1 MDFKTKGGLKTLNRS
16 LIALCVILGASPLRW
31 LPLVRG
37 WNAPIDVRILSGST
51 GWQSRGFAAGRL
63 EPFSNPRTRRIRMSL
78 PPTQPLLP
86 FTVVV
91 PTVYGQ
97 MLVDRYDINQTN
109 ALFKSGY
116 AVDHQEIAMLAQI
129 LQRLGTGLTVLD
141 VGANFGTFAIA
152 RSRVVGPTG
161 QVHAF
166 EPQRL
171 ISTTC

>member
-1 MDFKTKGGLKTLNRS
+1 
-16 LIALCVILGASPLRW
+16 
-31 LPLVRG
+31 
-37 WNAPIDVRILSGST
+37 
-51 GWQSRGFAAGRL
+51 
-63 EPFSNPRTRRIRMSL
+63 MSS
-78 PPTQPLLP
+78 PPTQPLLS

-141 VGANFGTFAIA
+141 VRANFGTFAIA

-166 EPQRL
+166 ELQRL